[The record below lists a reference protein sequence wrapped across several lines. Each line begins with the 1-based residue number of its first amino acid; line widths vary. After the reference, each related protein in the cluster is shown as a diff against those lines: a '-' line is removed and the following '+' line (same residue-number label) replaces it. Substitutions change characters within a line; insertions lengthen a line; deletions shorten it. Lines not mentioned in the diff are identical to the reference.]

1 MDILFAILGVVLAAV
16 GIGVMVAQT
25 RLAATQQKL
34 FIKEK
39 QYRFYEALTL
49 FLHQLV
55 VNGEV
60 GDPETVKEFYRQRR
74 LALLLFDENI
84 AEYMDEIDRKFR
96 FFGLERSEK
105 RILGQ
110 RRWFAARYG
119 KLPQTFSNYLE
130 LPKGK

>member
-1 MDILFAILGVVLAAV
+1 M
-16 GIGVMVAQT
+16 
-25 RLAATQQKL
+25 
-34 FIKEK
+34 
-39 QYRFYEALTL
+39 TL

-55 VNGEV
+55 VYGEV

-105 RILGQ
+105 GILGR
-110 RRWFAARYG
+110 RRWFTARYG
-119 KLPQTFSNYLE
+119 KLPQTFSKYLE
-130 LPKGK
+130 LPKG